1 MNEVIHWL
9 ALLYRADVLGEGNAA
24 AIMRKF
30 AEHLARKP
38 SMADAARSRREE
50 LARVVAS
57 RGNSAYIEKKQ
68 VDYLDK
74 AIAGIRRADVSRKE
88 EAPSVGAAG

>member
-30 AEHLARKP
+30 GEQLARKP
-38 SMADAARSRREE
+38 SMSAAARSRRDD

-68 VDYLDK
+68 VEYIDR
-74 AIAGIRRADVSRKE
+74 AIAASRKPDAKK
-88 EAPSVGAAG
+88 EASSVGTAA

>member
-1 MNEVIHWL
+1 MNEVIQWL

-30 AEHLARKP
+30 AEYLARKP
-38 SMADAARSRREE
+38 SMADAARSRREA

-68 VDYLDK
+68 VDYID
-74 AIAGIRRADVSRKE
+74 RALAASRKPE
-88 EAPSVGAAG
+88 TKKEAPSVGAAG